1 MFSKRL
7 KLKLFFWLRRKDHLF
22 DILDSKTHLQ
32 FLIEKIK
39 KMYGKYICPTVCV
52 KGKKTIKSTQPK
64 INNTHVTK
72 LIVEVC

>member
-1 MFSKRL
+1 MFSIRL
-7 KLKLFFWLRRKDHLF
+7 KLKLFFLLRKKDHLF
-22 DILDSKTHLQ
+22 DILDNKTHLQ

-39 KMYGKYICPTVCV
+39 KMYGKCICPTACV
-52 KGKKTIKSTQPK
+52 KGKKSTQWPK